1 VNTTYPSLSN
11 KSVRQALSYAL
22 DRKRIVDSAL
32 LGYGQ
37 PNALPWGPT
46 SAGYDAAKNNSFAFD
61 LDKARSLLQS
71 AGAAG
76 ISMDIVY
83 TATANAQIVQIYQ
96 ADLAKIGVNA
106 TLRPT
111 EGPAFAQ
118 AVVTQKYQGIALITI
133 LQSQLQMGTQ
143 VFGPFYTPNTNWAGF
158 RNDQYAALAHQVAT
172 ETDPAKQKAVY
183 SQFNDFVLDQS
194 FVVPICSN
202 APVVVSKGSVNGL
215 AYAMNEGLS
224 VTRAW
229 LA

>member
-1 VNTTYPSLSN
+1 
-11 KSVRQALSYAL
+11 
-22 DRKRIVDSAL
+22 
-32 LGYGQ
+32 
-37 PNALPWGPT
+37 
-46 SAGYDAAKNNSFAFD
+46 
-61 LDKARSLLQS
+61 
-71 AGAAG
+71 
-76 ISMDIVY
+76 
-83 TATANAQIVQIYQ
+83 
-96 ADLAKIGVNA
+96 
-106 TLRPT
+106 
-111 EGPAFAQ
+111 
-118 AVVTQKYQGIALITI
+118 
-133 LQSQLQMGTQ
+133 MGTQ